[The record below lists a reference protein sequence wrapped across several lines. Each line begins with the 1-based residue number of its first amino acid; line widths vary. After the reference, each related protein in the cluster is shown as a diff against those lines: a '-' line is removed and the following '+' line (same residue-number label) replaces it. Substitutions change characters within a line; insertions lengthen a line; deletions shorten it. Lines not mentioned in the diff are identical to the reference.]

1 MKNFQWLLY
10 LSMIGLLSSC
20 IGDDIINDEVDPIVR
35 VVNLIDTL
43 QVGTDYQF
51 EASFLNNI
59 GLNEDVPFD
68 WSSSDP
74 SIIAISPT
82 GIASAITAG
91 QVSIT
96 ATATTDED
104 TYDQTFSLI
113 AGASTSEVEETSVRT
128 GTISTT
134 SSYELTGEFN
144 ITNTDGPLLID
155 IGEDYR
161 ASSALPGLF
170 VYLSNNPNSISGA
183 KEIAEVKVFS
193 GAHQYTVT
201 GVDINKYNYLLYYCK
216 PFNVKV
222 GDGKID

>member
-1 MKNFQWLLY
+1 MKYFQWLLY

-20 IGDDIINDEVDPIVR
+20 IGDDIIDDEVDPIVR
-35 VVNLIDTL
+35 IVNLIDTL

-51 EASFLNNI
+51 ESSFLNNI
-59 GLNEDVPFD
+59 GVSEDVPFD

-74 SIIAISPT
+74 SVISISPM
-82 GIASAITAG
+82 GLASAITPG

-96 ATATTDED
+96 ATAITDED
-104 TYDQTFSLI
+104 TYEEIFSLT
-113 AGASTSEVEETSVRT
+113 AGASTSEVEETSIRT

-134 SSYELTGEFN
+134 SSYELKGAFS
-144 ITNTDGPLLID
+144 ITNADGPLLID
-155 IGEDYR
+155 IADDYR

-183 KEIAEVKVFS
+183 KEIGEVKVFS